1 VRRIMHLGQVA
12 STLDVPIEVLRRL
25 NPQYKLDIIPAT
37 NKSYVLTLPTQYVSA
52 YIEREEEI
60 FRKDS
65 AYLKEY
71 INPANIDKKRLERP
85 GFTYTVKS
93 GDTLS
98 GIANRYRV
106 SVKNLMRWN
115 GLRSAN
121 RLRVGQK
128 LRIERG
134 L

>member
-1 VRRIMHLGQVA
+1 MHLGQVA

-37 NKSYVLTLPTQYVSA
+37 NKSYALTLPTQYVSA

>member
-1 VRRIMHLGQVA
+1 MHLGQVA
-12 STLDVPIEVLRRL
+12 STLDIPIEMLRKL

-37 NKSYVLTLPTQYVSA
+37 TKSYALTLPTQFVSQ
-52 YIEREEEI
+52 YIEKEKEI
-60 FRKDS
+60 FSKDS
-65 AYLKEY
+65 VYLKEY
-71 INPANIDKKRLERP
+71 INPANIDKKRLER
-85 GFTYTVKS
+85 GFTYTVKN

-106 SVKNLMRWN
+106 SVKSLMQWN

-128 LRIERG
+128 LRIEKS